1 MRERKISINSKR
13 LVEEFK
19 TFIYNGQKAEHAP
32 GYHDD
37 LIISLAI
44 ALYIRDT
51 EFANVFVKKD
61 FYKAMLDS
69 FSHQSS
75 SERHPMN
82 SAFLKIGNNNKV
94 SNDDDDLGWL
104 LK

>member
-1 MRERKISINSKR
+1 
-13 LVEEFK
+13 
-19 TFIYNGQKAEHAP
+19 
-32 GYHDD
+32 
-37 LIISLAI
+37 
-44 ALYIRDT
+44 
-51 EFANVFVKKD
+51 
-61 FYKAMLDS
+61 MLDS